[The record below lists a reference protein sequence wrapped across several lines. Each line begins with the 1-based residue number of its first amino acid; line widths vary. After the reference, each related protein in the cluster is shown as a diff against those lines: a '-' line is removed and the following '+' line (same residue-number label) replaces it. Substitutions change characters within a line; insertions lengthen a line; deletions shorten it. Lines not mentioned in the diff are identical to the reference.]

1 MSGSDVGGLV
11 AGVVALLECPHVASP
26 LVADK
31 LVTLL
36 LTMLGSSERQ
46 RGQFASAAASRALK
60 LAVLGMPPTP
70 PPPSFPP
77 PETPPPAGL
86 QLWQVRLHSRCGTCR
101 RAATGVCQSART
113 ACHHACCLR
122 CGQRGSL
129 PRHCWP
135 REPREVGHGS
145 HGAPGLVQGRVRRS
159 STCCRR

>member
-1 MSGSDVGGLV
+1 M

-70 PPPSFPP
+70 PPPPS
-77 PETPPPAGL
+77 L
-86 QLWQVRLHSRCGTCR
+86 
-101 RAATGVCQSART
+101 
-113 ACHHACCLR
+113 
-122 CGQRGSL
+122 L
-129 PRHCWP
+129 PRHHHQPGCSCGKCVCTADA
-135 REPREVGHGS
+135 EPVAGLPQASVNLLAPLATTHAACGVVSGAACHGIAGHES
-145 HGAPGLVQGRVRRS
+145 HGRWDTGAAAPPGWCRDGCGAAAPAAGADAGLLCS
-159 STCCRR
+159 